1 MALLLD
7 ETDVPVSL
15 ARVRVGLRAEN
26 GRAAR
31 RNHNG
36 RRCLGLARLDR
47 TVYELAIVS
56 AIGHDARDL
65 SLDLLEQDRYLAGIS
80 GFRAGQHT
88 RNDLACFG
96 VYGQMQLTPGPAG
109 SAVLFAIP
117 FPFPEQL
124 QARAVEQQVQGA
136 VWGNMRP
143 AVGEAA
149 TAPAQGGV
157 VRNRELEPEQ
167 AQHAAGEALGLA
179 QAQVEDDPQ
188 G

>member
-7 ETDVPVSL
+7 ETDVPVAL

-65 SLDLLEQDRYLAGIS
+65 SLDLLEQNWHLAGIS
-80 GFRAGQHT
+80 GFLAGQHT
-88 RNDLACFG
+88 RNDLAG
-96 VYGQMQLTPGPAG
+96 LGINGDVQLAPGPAG

-117 FPFPEQL
+117 FPLSEQL
-124 QARAVEQQVQGA
+124 QARAVDQQ
-136 VWGNMRP
+136 
-143 AVGEAA
+143 
-149 TAPAQGGV
+149 AQGT
-157 VRNRELEPEQ
+157 
-167 AQHAAGEALGLA
+167 
-179 QAQVEDDPQ
+179 
-188 G
+188 